1 MTLAFGDDEE
11 LEAEVLNTEQEVDE
25 EIDFMLEEEEID
37 QSKYEWIVWVI
48 ASSFAFAACN
58 VLIAELGRESY
69 QTQALYYN
77 SGGLLVPVL
86 YCNFAQAIKK
96 ARALKTGRI
105 YRRLFTNPHSKT
117 CDLVMVVLVIMAAL
131 I

>member
-11 LEAEVLNTEQEVDE
+11 LETKVLNTQEEIDE

-48 ASSFAFAACN
+48 ASALVFAVCN

-69 QTQALYYN
+69 
-77 SGGLLVPVL
+77 
-86 YCNFAQAIKK
+86 
-96 ARALKTGRI
+96 
-105 YRRLFTNPHSKT
+105 
-117 CDLVMVVLVIMAAL
+117 
-131 I
+131 

>member
-1 MTLAFGDDEE
+1 MDFDSDKFRGSFAMRSSNEFQMSSSQHWQRQSISIRKSSVTRQTTTRMSQRVRLMTLAFGDDEE

-48 ASSFAFAACN
+48 ASALAFAACN

-69 QTQALYYN
+69 
-77 SGGLLVPVL
+77 
-86 YCNFAQAIKK
+86 
-96 ARALKTGRI
+96 
-105 YRRLFTNPHSKT
+105 
-117 CDLVMVVLVIMAAL
+117 
-131 I
+131 